1 MLVENLAESQL
12 FYEDGL
18 GLQPLASNKERTI
31 LYQIAEFYLNV
42 KEPSNNAENLEIE
55 NFRPSPYRLV
65 LGSKPTTR
73 FSPYAKDDINFT
85 FFEFDQGLTQGARI
99 AKII

>member
-31 LYQIAEFYLNV
+31 LYQIGEFYLNV

-55 NFRPSPYRLV
+55 NFGPGPYRLV